1 MIRNEQPQPLN
12 GSTSGIWRA
21 HFRFKFNM
29 LEQPCRGFQKITLA
43 PGAAAT
49 VTFPLGPADFAAA
62 THAGAGA
69 QAAAATWAVAVG
81 NLTAPVAAPAG
92 LGMSAAAPAP
102 AETAEPELRAQSVG
116 AP

>member
-1 MIRNEQPQPLN
+1 MRCEN
-12 GSTSGIWRA
+12 
-21 HFRFKFNM
+21 
-29 LEQPCRGFQKITLA
+29 PCRGFQKVTLA

-81 NLTAPVAAPAG
+81 DLTTSVAPPANLGT
-92 LGMSAAAPAP
+92 APAP
-102 AETAEPELRAQSVG
+102 AAAADPELRAQSVG

>member
-1 MIRNEQPQPLN
+1 MRQLWQEVPA
-12 GSTSGIWRA
+12 GSRLRRGQR
-21 HFRFKFNM
+21 HFTTFAFALMRCQN
-29 LEQPCRGFQKITLA
+29 PGRGFQKVTLA

-69 QAAAATWAVAVG
+69 QAAAATWAIAVG
-81 NLTAPVAAPAG
+81 TLTTPVRPPANLGT
-92 LGMSAAAPAP
+92 APAP
-102 AETAEPELRAQSVG
+102 AAAADPELRAQSVG